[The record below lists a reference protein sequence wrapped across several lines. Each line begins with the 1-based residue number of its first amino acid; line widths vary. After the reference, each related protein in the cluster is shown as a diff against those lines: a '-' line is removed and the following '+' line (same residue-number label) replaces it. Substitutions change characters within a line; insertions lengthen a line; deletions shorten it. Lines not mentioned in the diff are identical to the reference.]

1 MYLVLLQL
9 DWYRPSHRV
18 KPVSMSNVIIFVIEP
33 FILVI
38 MTRGSGIMVD
48 EDALLRKPVVY

>member
-1 MYLVLLQL
+1 MA
-9 DWYRPSHRV
+9 SHRV